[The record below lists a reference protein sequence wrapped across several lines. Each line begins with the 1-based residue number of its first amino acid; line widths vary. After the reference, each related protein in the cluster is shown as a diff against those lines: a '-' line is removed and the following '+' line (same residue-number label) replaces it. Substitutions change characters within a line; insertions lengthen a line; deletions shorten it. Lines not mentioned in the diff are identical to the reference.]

1 MDTKSW
7 YSIHKP
13 AKKHKDH
20 NDCQILVDIDALS
33 DKDHKVF
40 DSSLQVS
47 LELLQ
52 WQTIFR

>member
-13 AKKHKDH
+13 TKKHKDH